1 MDVLYIA
8 ASGSADPTRAS
19 IPWHLAVNGSVA
31 AGQDVGILLL
41 GDAAEVLSG
50 GIRAKLVGVGVPPI
64 DELIAKARDHNVPVF
79 V

>member
-41 GDAAEVLSG
+41 GDAAEVLNG
-50 GIRAKLVGVGVPPI
+50 DVRAKLVGVGVPPI
-64 DELIAKARDHNVPVF
+64 DELIAKAHDHMVPVF

>member
-19 IPWHLAVNGSVA
+19 IPWHLAVNGSVV

-41 GDAAEVLSG
+41 GDAAEVLNSK
-50 GIRAKLVGVGVPPI
+50 IRAELVGVGVPPI
-64 DELIAKARDHNVPVF
+64 DELIAKARDHSVPVF

>member
-1 MDVLYIA
+1 MDLLYIA

-31 AGQDVGILLL
+31 AGQDVSILLL
-41 GDAAEVLSG
+41 GDAAEVLKG
-50 GIRAKLVGVGVPPI
+50 NVRTKLVGVGVPPI
-64 DELIAKARDHNVPVF
+64 DELIAKARDHLVPVF

>member
-1 MDVLYIA
+1 MDVLYLA

-31 AGQDVGILLL
+31 AEQEAAIFLL
-41 GDAAEVLSG
+41 GDGSEVLLASV
-50 GIRAKLVGVGVPPI
+50 RAELVGVGVPPI
-64 DELIAKARDHNVPVF
+64 DELINKARDHKVPIF

>member
-31 AGQDVGILLL
+31 AGHDVGILLL

-50 GIRAKLVGVGVPPI
+50 SIRAKLVGVGVPPI
-64 DELIAKARDHNVPVF
+64 DELITKAHDHMVPVF

>member
-1 MDVLYIA
+1 MDVLYVA

-31 AGQDVGILLL
+31 AGQSVGILLL
-41 GDAAEVLSG
+41 GDAAEVLQSN
-50 GIRAKLVGVGVPPI
+50 IRAGLVGVGVAPI
-64 DELIAKARDHNVPVF
+64 DELITKAVEHKVPVF

>member
-41 GDAAEVLSG
+41 GDAAEVHNG
-50 GIRAKLVGVGVPPI
+50 KIRAELVGVGVPPI
-64 DELIAKARDHNVPVF
+64 DELIAKARDHSVPVF